1 MRKEKKELTTLTFG
15 GPSFEDHGL
24 ELDMLPELVQY
35 KKILLEATEQL
46 WRKKHIDR
54 VRLPKGFKESLRIK
68 FYEIREGSAAVP
80 LFREYEY
87 EEDQLPFEYED
98 ELDEAVEMVEAG
110 IAAVGED
117 RPLPDNFPK
126 NVIPLCGGLGAN
138 LREGDYIEAKSPKR
152 EKPAAFTSL
161 VRERLMNQEEKTY
174 EDIVDLTGEVRAADL
189 DGLNFTV
196 RLDEGF
202 KIPGKFEPEHEPEII
217 EALKE
222 HTTCRLKIKGTAEF
236 AHKDGSIKKLI
247 RVDEVNVRPI
257 EDAQRGKEAKPVW
270 QMVAEMGASI
280 SREEWAK
287 IPTDLSINSDHYL
300 YGAPKVEE

>member
-1 MRKEKKELTTLTFG
+1 
-15 GPSFEDHGL
+15 
-24 ELDMLPELVQY
+24 
-35 KKILLEATEQL
+35 
-46 WRKKHIDR
+46 
-54 VRLPKGFKESLRIK
+54 
-68 FYEIREGSAAVP
+68 
-80 LFREYEY
+80 
-87 EEDQLPFEYED
+87 
-98 ELDEAVEMVEAG
+98 
-110 IAAVGED
+110 
-117 RPLPDNFPK
+117 
-126 NVIPLCGGLGAN
+126 
-138 LREGDYIEAKSPKR
+138 
-152 EKPAAFTSL
+152 
-161 VRERLMNQEEKTY
+161 MNQEEKTY